1 MPGLTMKDQVQ
12 DLRKEEATVIFEFWI
27 CLVKAVPAK
36 AVCLYCSLTFIS
48 LDSIEFLAVFGIIH
62 KAPAASLT
70 QVYSTNLNAKKQGQN
85 KTMNT
90 NTIVMGTRSYG
101 L

>member
-1 MPGLTMKDQVQ
+1 
-12 DLRKEEATVIFEFWI
+12 
-27 CLVKAVPAK
+27 
-36 AVCLYCSLTFIS
+36 
-48 LDSIEFLAVFGIIH
+48 VFGIIH

>member
-48 LDSIEFLAVFGIIH
+48 LASNIFPTPYLGFKELRKNRKVFGDAH
-62 KAPAASLT
+62 KT
-70 QVYSTNLNAKKQGQN
+70 
-85 KTMNT
+85 
-90 NTIVMGTRSYG
+90 
-101 L
+101 